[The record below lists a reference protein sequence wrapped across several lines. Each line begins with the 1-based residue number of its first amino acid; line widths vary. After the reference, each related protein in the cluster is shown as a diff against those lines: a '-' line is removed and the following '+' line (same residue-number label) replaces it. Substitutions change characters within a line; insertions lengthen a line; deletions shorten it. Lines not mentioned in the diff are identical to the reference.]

1 MDLPLWFVA
10 NFGTA
15 FLVCGY
21 AMLRGGGPEKLVG
34 MFLLGANILTFV
46 IPDRRWND
54 VQFGVMALDIVA
66 FVLFVVLAMVVDRWW
81 TLFLAGFQGLCVL
94 LHLAFWAQM
103 KITSFVYSTGLNLIG
118 YAVFAT
124 LLAGTV
130 AYARRQRGPPM
141 VAT

>member
-34 MFLLGANILTFV
+34 IFLLGANILTFV

-66 FVLFVVLAMVVDRWW
+66 FVLFVALAMVVDRWW

-103 KITSFVYSTGLNLIG
+103 RITSFVYSTGLNLIG

-130 AYARRQRGPPM
+130 AHARRLRRPPAL
-141 VAT
+141 AT